1 MSESCLDVIYDRRS
15 VLHFKDEDVP
25 PDVLE
30 KVLRAAQRAP
40 APGGSLAGGY
50 RGAQPMSIIVVRD
63 RKRRE
68 QLNEMLCEG
77 RRKCIEEA
85 PVSLVFCIDTHR
97 LNRWAALEG
106 GLPHFRGIGVRWV
119 AMRAVYAAAQS
130 AVIAAAALGLGTQYI
145 QEVVWQPYTTLDFF
159 KLPKQVL
166 PVAMLILGHP
176 KERPPLAPTL
186 PLEALVHE
194 ETYRDPGDGE
204 LVGWFAEKEQYF
216 QDWLAKLP
224 GDSKIRKHIEAKG
237 VKNLAQYVSLLTY
250 SNSFYK
256 WRDDM
261 VRSNLV
267 MSELE

>member
-1 MSESCLDVIYDRRS
+1 LKESCLDVIYDRRS
-15 VLHFKDEDVP
+15 VLHFKNEDVP
-25 PDVLE
+25 SEVVE

-50 RGAQPMSIIVVRD
+50 RGAQPMSIIVVKD
-63 RKRRE
+63 KARRE

-77 RRKCIEEA
+77 RRQCIEKA

-97 LNRWAALEG
+97 MNRWAALEG

-119 AMRAVYAAAQS
+119 AMRAVYAAAQN
-130 AVIAAAALGLGTQYI
+130 AVIAAGALGLGTQYI
-145 QEVVWQPYTTLDFF
+145 QEIVWQPYKTLEFF
-159 KLPKQVL
+159 RLPKQVL
-166 PVAMLILGHP
+166 PIAMLIIGYP
-176 KERPPLAPTL
+176 KDRPSLAPTL

-194 ETYRDPGDGE
+194 ETYRDPSDEE
-204 LVGWFAEKEQYF
+204 LIAHFEEKERYF
-216 QDWLAKLP
+216 QDWLARLP
-224 GDSKIRKHIEAKG
+224 ENSTIRKHIDAKG

-256 WRDDM
+256 WRDDV